1 MLKLMDIYKALHS
14 AYGPQN
20 WWPAKSREEMM
31 LGAILVQNTSWTNV
45 EKALSNFNNDFSFT
59 SIDAMSLE
67 TLQTFIRPAGF
78 YRAKSIAIK
87 NLVDY
92 FQHINF
98 DFDDA
103 HLEVL
108 RKDLLALKGIG
119 FETADA
125 ILLYAFNQPFFVV
138 DTYLKR
144 LFKHVHLPQFS
155 TYHQYQDYVMAH
167 LPHDV
172 VLYQE
177 FHALIVAYGKRKV
190 SDPDPLEHFAKPIFQ
205 YNTDH
210 IDHLCTI
217 DQRFA
222 LVFNQY
228 GFVSRP
234 TINDPFDAIV
244 STIIGQLISVKAA
257 DSIYARYLDAYPSYQ
272 AVARDSIEN
281 LKKIGLTNN
290 KAKAIHAIA
299 TKIKLKELNLAF
311 LDTLDDADLISALV
325 ALPGIGDWSARMIA
339 LHGYGRMDMTSYA
352 DVALRRGL
360 VTWYQL
366 DSIDE
371 SQYNQLL
378 SPYAPYR
385 SIISIYLWKISKEIS
400 HKKQTP

>member
-1 MLKLMDIYKALHS
+1 MLKLMDIYNALHS

-98 DFDDA
+98 DLDDA

-217 DQRFA
+217 DQRFT

-272 AVARDSIEN
+272 AVAKDSIEN
-281 LKKIGLTNN
+281 LKQIGLTNN

-299 TKIKLKELNLAF
+299 TKIKLEELNLAF
-311 LDTLDDADLISALV
+311 LDTLDDADLINALV

>member
-1 MLKLMDIYKALHS
+1 MLKLMDIYNALHS

-217 DQRFA
+217 DQRFT

-228 GFVSRP
+228 DFVARP

-272 AVARDSIEN
+272 AVAKDSVEN
-281 LKKIGLTNN
+281 LKQIGLTNN

-311 LDTLDDADLISALV
+311 LDTLDDADLINALV

>member
-1 MLKLMDIYKALHS
+1 MLKLMDIYNALHS

-272 AVARDSIEN
+272 AVAKDSIEN
-281 LKKIGLTNN
+281 LKQIGLTNN

-311 LDTLDDADLISALV
+311 LDTLDDDDLIKALV

>member
-1 MLKLMDIYKALHS
+1 MDIYNALHS

-217 DQRFA
+217 DQRFT

-228 GFVSRP
+228 GFVARP

-244 STIIGQLISVKAA
+244 STIMGQLISVKAA

-272 AVARDSIEN
+272 AVAKDSVEN
-281 LKKIGLTNN
+281 LKQIGLTNN

-311 LDTLDDADLISALV
+311 LDTLDDADLINALV

>member
-272 AVARDSIEN
+272 AVAKDSIEN
-281 LKKIGLTNN
+281 LKQIGLTNN

-299 TKIKLKELNLAF
+299 TKIKLEELNLSF
-311 LDTLDDADLISALV
+311 LDTLDDADLIKALV

>member
-1 MLKLMDIYKALHS
+1 MLRLMDIYYELHS
-14 AYGPQN
+14 AYGPQD

-45 EKALSNFNNDFSFT
+45 EKALSNFDNDFSFT
-59 SIDAMSLE
+59 SINAMSLE
-67 TLQTFIRPAGF
+67 TLQRIIKPAGF
-78 YRAKSIAIK
+78 YRAKSNTIK
-87 NLVDY
+87 NLVAY
-92 FQHINF
+92 FQQTSF
-98 DFDDA
+98 DFDAISLDG
-103 HLEVL
+103 L

-119 FETADA
+119 PETADA

-155 TYHQYQDYVMAH
+155 TYNQYQDYVMTQ
-167 LPHDV
+167 LSQDV
-172 VLYQE
+172 ALYQE
-177 FHALIVAYGKRKV
+177 FHALIVAFGKRKI
-190 SDPDPLEHFAKPIFQ
+190 SDPDPLENFATPIFQ
-205 YNTDH
+205 YTTSH
-210 IDHLCTI
+210 IDHLRTI
-217 DQRFA
+217 DPRFNRI
-222 LVFNQY
+222 FDQY
-228 GFVSRP
+228 GFVDRP

-257 DSIYARYLDAYPSYQ
+257 DSIYARYQDAYSSYH
-272 AVARDSIEN
+272 AVANDSVEN
-281 LKKIGLTNN
+281 LKQIGLTNN

-299 TKIKLKELNLAF
+299 TQIKLKKLDLAR
-311 LDTLDDADLISALV
+311 LDTLDDVELIKALV

-366 DSIDE
+366 DTIDE

-385 SIISIYLWKISKEIS
+385 SIISIYLWKISKEIPP
-400 HKKQTP
+400 KKQTP

>member
-1 MLKLMDIYKALHS
+1 MDIYNALHS
-14 AYGPQN
+14 AYGHQN

-210 IDHLCTI
+210 INHLCTI
-217 DQRFA
+217 DQRFG

-272 AVARDSIEN
+272 AVAKDSIEN
-281 LKKIGLTNN
+281 LKQIGLTNN

-299 TKIKLKELNLAF
+299 TKIKLKKLNLAF
-311 LDTLDDADLISALV
+311 LDTLDDADLINALV

>member
-281 LKKIGLTNN
+281 LKQIGLTNN

>member
-1 MLKLMDIYKALHS
+1 MDIYNALHS

-217 DQRFA
+217 DQRFT

-228 GFVSRP
+228 DFVARP

-272 AVARDSIEN
+272 AVAKDSVEN
-281 LKKIGLTNN
+281 LKQIGLTNN

-311 LDTLDDADLISALV
+311 LDTLDDADLINALV

>member
-1 MLKLMDIYKALHS
+1 MDIYNALHS

-272 AVARDSIEN
+272 AVAKDSIEN
-281 LKKIGLTNN
+281 LKQIGLTNN

-311 LDTLDDADLISALV
+311 LDTLDDDDLIKALV

>member
-1 MLKLMDIYKALHS
+1 MLKLMDIYNALHS

-272 AVARDSIEN
+272 AVAKDSIEN
-281 LKKIGLTNN
+281 LKQIGLTNN

-339 LHGYGRMDMTSYA
+339 LHGYDRMDMTSYA

>member
-1 MLKLMDIYKALHS
+1 MDIYKALHS

-217 DQRFA
+217 DQRFT

-228 GFVSRP
+228 GFVARP

-272 AVARDSIEN
+272 AVAKDSVEN
-281 LKKIGLTNN
+281 LKQIGLTNN

-311 LDTLDDADLISALV
+311 LDTLDDADLINALV

>member
-1 MLKLMDIYKALHS
+1 MLKLMDIYNALHS

-217 DQRFA
+217 DQRFT

-228 GFVSRP
+228 GFVARP

-244 STIIGQLISVKAA
+244 STIMGQLISVKAA

-272 AVARDSIEN
+272 AVAKDSVEN
-281 LKKIGLTNN
+281 LKQIGLTNN

-311 LDTLDDADLISALV
+311 LDTLDDADLINALV